1 MYCDSSLLATLP
13 PFLGSTEL
21 CAALHIS
28 KQTAISLIHSG
39 LLPMTVE
46 KRHNCCF
53 SVSKYDLEALLRR
66 LELSPELLSDFA
78 ETLRRSVSR
87 GYQHRIRVLPP
98 SLSASDLRCYFE
110 SALAPWP
117 TILNVHDICR
127 FTGYQRTAVRN
138 WMLRGELP
146 FLTREPRYVVPKPWL
161 IDYLCSEQYNAKNRK
176 SELHVRQLWEAYWRG
191 MAA

>member
-28 KQTAISLIHSG
+28 KQTAIRLIHSG

-46 KRHNCCF
+46 QRHNCCF

-66 LELSPELLSDFA
+66 LERCPELRFVLS
-78 ETLRRSVSR
+78 ETLCRGVSKP
-87 GYQHRIRVLPP
+87 YQRKVRVLPP
-98 SLSASDLRCYFE
+98 ELSASALRQYYE
-110 SALAPWP
+110 TALADWP
-117 TILNVHDICR
+117 TILNVHEVCR
-127 FTGYQRTAVRN
+127 FTGYRRSAVRN
-138 WMLRGELP
+138 WMLRGELL
-146 FLTREPRYVVPKPWL
+146 FLTREPRYEVPKPWL

>member
-46 KRHNCCF
+46 QRHNCCY
-53 SVSKYDLEALLRR
+53 SVRKSDLEALLRH
-66 LELSPELLSDFA
+66 LELCPDQRPIFV
-78 ETLRRSVSR
+78 ETLRKSVSR
-87 GYQHRIRVLPP
+87 RYQHRIRILPP
-98 SLSASDLRCYFE
+98 TVSASNLRRYYE
-110 SALAPWP
+110 TALAAWP
-117 TILNVHDICR
+117 AILNVHDICR
-127 FTGYQRTAVRN
+127 FTGYRRSAVRN
-138 WMLRGELP
+138 WMLRGELL
-146 FLTREPRYVVPKPWL
+146 FLTREPRYEVPKPWL